1 MQTDDIL
8 LRRLEQGAHARDD
21 LAVMSCFYETELEA
35 LQNMSERLSLLEM
48 QGLDSFEFQVQT
60 GCGVGTFRARGMVP
74 TSPA

>member
-21 LAVMSCFYETELEA
+21 LAAMSCFYETELEA

-48 QGLDSFEFQVQT
+48 QALDSFEVS
-60 GCGVGTFRARGMVP
+60 GADRL
-74 TSPA
+74 